1 MASSDWI
8 EVQRLA
14 AEFQRAQLSSAL
26 QKYKL
31 LKFNPFL
38 TYQMFPFY
46 FVLLSDVQ
54 QLRNNVKLFV
64 LKLQAF

>member
-31 LKFNPFL
+31 LADLPLYRVLATQKVFL
-38 TYQMFPFY
+38 FK
-46 FVLLSDVQ
+46 
-54 QLRNNVKLFV
+54 NG
-64 LKLQAF
+64 